1 MVPTEDSQQTALF
14 LAPEIAGKEKKETST
29 KNAQL
34 RAWDRNALPSKLAI
48 APNRRFLSVF
58 TP

>member
-1 MVPTEDSQQTALF
+1 MVPREDSQQTALF

-34 RAWDRNALPSKLAI
+34 RAWDRNALTKQTDNSA
-48 APNRRFLSVF
+48 
-58 TP
+58 